1 MLIYD
6 PALDPY
12 HTAIRILTIAISA
25 TARGAELTVDA
36 ARIADYFLAYPYKM
50 ANFKFPAEFKPL
62 RAAVK
67 ETENPYRHANG
78 NRAAFERIRP
88 IFFAALSGLVASDLI
103 QEATLQ
109 KGIIELTNHPMP
121 DKLASAAQRFQARQT
136 TIGKFLLSDFLAIP
150 ATGENGLKHRS
161 NLIEHRYDI
170 A

>member
-12 HTAIRILTIAISA
+12 HTAVRILAITISA
-25 TARGAELTVDA
+25 AARGAELTVDA

-50 ANFKFPAEFKPL
+50 ANFKFPAEFKAI

-78 NRAAFERIRP
+78 NRAAFERMRP

-103 QEATLQ
+103 QVGAL
-109 KGIIELTNHPMP
+109 KRGILAQTSHPMP
-121 DKLASAAQRFQARQT
+121 DELASAVQRFHARQT